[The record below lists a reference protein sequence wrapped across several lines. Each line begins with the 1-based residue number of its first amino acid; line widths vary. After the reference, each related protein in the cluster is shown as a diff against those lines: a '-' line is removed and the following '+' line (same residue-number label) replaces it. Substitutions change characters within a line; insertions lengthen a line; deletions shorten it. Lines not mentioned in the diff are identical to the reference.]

1 LIHLDSQGFVFAS
14 HKLIQ
19 QTLFLY
25 FLGQLFK
32 ECQKLLSHRMPIVID
47 YDDPDLVRKDE
58 RRFVV
63 GLVIAQSKDY
73 DITEGAA

>member
-1 LIHLDSQGFVFAS
+1 
-14 HKLIQ
+14 
-19 QTLFLY
+19 
-25 FLGQLFK
+25 
-32 ECQKLLSHRMPIVID
+32 MPIVID

-73 DITEGAA
+73 DI